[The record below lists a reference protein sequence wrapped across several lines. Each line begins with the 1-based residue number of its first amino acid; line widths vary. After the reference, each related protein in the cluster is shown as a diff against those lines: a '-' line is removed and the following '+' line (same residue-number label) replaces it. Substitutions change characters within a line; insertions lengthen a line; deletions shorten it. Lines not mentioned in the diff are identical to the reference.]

1 MDEIGGFEFDNA
13 YITKCVFNLLD
24 KDKPIIGVIKS
35 PRSKEIMDKYFPIDS
50 ILMNKDRN
58 LVKLIKHKAVEII
71 HVNNSN
77 KNEIQNKII
86 KNLKKNI
93 LFDINYKL
101 EKNRYWKEKKMIMQL
116 NHIKSPKKSIKNFQ
130 NFLIKKIKSEKN
142 GRNIIFSDYRNG
154 IFDKEHTKKII
165 KILKSKNNIIFVD
178 QQSTTK
184 KPDLLKFKNADYLI
198 LNEYEFRKA
207 FKKYKINNLNFENSL
222 KVLRIKI
229 GINNFIIKMGKKG
242 SSYFTEGT
250 FVKVKAYKTAKN
262 LNTIGAGDFFLAK
275 FATLEK
281 KTIRDKLYEANKFA
295 YKKISNK
302 IKIKSIRI

>member
-1 MDEIGGFEFDNA
+1 MQKKIILIGEL
-13 YITKCVFNLLD
+13 ILD
-24 KDKPIIGVIKS
+24 KNFFIHSQGKAAEFNS
-35 PRSKEIMDKYFPIDS
+35 PKNILLKKELNLGGAGMVYNALTKISKNVAFFS
-50 ILMNKDRN
+50 ITN
-58 LVKLIKHKAVEII
+58 H
-71 HVNNSN
+71 
-77 KNEIQNKII
+77 EIQNKII

-101 EKNRYWKEKKMIMQL
+101 EKNRYWEEKKMIMQL
-116 NHIKSPKKSIKNFQ
+116 NHTRLPRKSVKNFQ

-142 GRNIIFSDYRNG
+142 GGNIIFSDYRNG

-222 KVLRIKI
+222 KVLRKKI

-275 FATLEK
+275 FSTLEK
-281 KTIRDKLYEANKFA
+281 NTIRDKLYEANKFA